1 ENYPATVMVSDVD
14 GGTISTVSTTLAVAD
29 AALSDT
35 TAASSTVN
43 ATEGNAFSNLV
54 LMTFDDNNPSATASD
69 FSVTSVSYTNS
80 PSFTSGP
87 TYTVQA
93 NVSAAD
99 GETHFTDHARG
110 PVAASGNN
118 VATVNVS
125 DADGST

>member
-54 LMTFDDNNPSATASD
+54 LMTFDDDNPSATASD

-80 PSFTSGP
+80 PSFTKIGSASCRAKGS
-87 TYTVQA
+87 
-93 NVSAAD
+93 VSV
-99 GETHFTDHARG
+99 
-110 PVAASGNN
+110 VAAPLKL
-118 VATVNVS
+118 
-125 DADGST
+125 